1 MLSSTILTK
10 SILKHYRFT
19 KNMLKNISIKKRLF
33 ILLSL
38 IILSSILLGLWQY
51 NRLSTINQSF
61 KTYQQAAVMGE
72 VNSLQIS
79 RDMNYC
85 SRLTRSIMLGDN
97 FDKNY
102 KKLLQRIED
111 IKSSFSHLKN
121 SVSSLDLK
129 QRNTLIKSIEQSE
142 TDTMAFLNDGLR
154 RMNNLN
160 KTDRSQEI
168 RNNAWKDYKATASP
182 IANKA
187 RESFKEL
194 IKLEKQLKKQI
205 TIQTENTISQT
216 QLYTAITMLISI
228 IVMTTFT
235 LLFAKSILMP
245 LQHLKEN
252 IDYIEKN
259 SDFTKRIE
267 LTSND
272 ELSDVSHAFDRM
284 LEKFQSALLE
294 VQQAITQLSGS
305 STTLTQTAENTSHNI
320 KQQQLEVNNISQ
332 VMQALDGTVQSIVDN
347 TARGNKAVILTTE
360 KSNNALAVV
369 DQTISTIN
377 KLESDVSSASDM
389 IHKLEQDTD
398 SIGGVIDVIKSIAEQ
413 TNLLALN
420 AAIEAARAGEQG
432 RGFAVVA
439 DEVRTLASRTQ
450 ESTAEIQEMIE
461 SLQSGSSAV
470 VKVMS
475 ANQTQT
481 SEVVK
486 SASHTVDTIN
496 TINTS
501 IDEVSQINSEITEI
515 TQQQSQSAQKMN
527 QTIESINQLTDITS
541 QYAEKN
547 HHASQQLEAL
557 AGTLTNLITQFKIT

>member
-1 MLSSTILTK
+1 
-10 SILKHYRFT
+10 
-19 KNMLKNISIKKRLF
+19 
-33 ILLSL
+33 
-38 IILSSILLGLWQY
+38 
-51 NRLSTINQSF
+51 
-61 KTYQQAAVMGE
+61 
-72 VNSLQIS
+72 
-79 RDMNYC
+79 
-85 SRLTRSIMLGDN
+85 
-97 FDKNY
+97 
-102 KKLLQRIED
+102 
-111 IKSSFSHLKN
+111 
-121 SVSSLDLK
+121 
-129 QRNTLIKSIEQSE
+129 
-142 TDTMAFLNDGLR
+142 
-154 RMNNLN
+154 
-160 KTDRSQEI
+160 
-168 RNNAWKDYKATASP
+168 
-182 IANKA
+182 
-187 RESFKEL
+187 
-194 IKLEKQLKKQI
+194 
-205 TIQTENTISQT
+205 
-216 QLYTAITMLISI
+216 
-228 IVMTTFT
+228 
-235 LLFAKSILMP
+235 
-245 LQHLKEN
+245 
-252 IDYIEKN
+252 
-259 SDFTKRIE
+259 
-267 LTSND
+267 
-272 ELSDVSHAFDRM
+272 
-284 LEKFQSALLE
+284 
-294 VQQAITQLSGS
+294 
-305 STTLTQTAENTSHNI
+305 
-320 KQQQLEVNNISQ
+320 VNNISQ

-347 TARGNKAVILTTE
+347 TARGNKAVIFTTE

-461 SLQSGSSAV
+461 SLQAGSSAV

-515 TQQQSQSAQKMN
+515 TQQQSQSAKEMN